1 MIVVGEV
8 SLKDLVCN
16 DYYFVCIGTELRSD
30 DVAGL
35 RLCELLVAR
44 GFPEDKVIM
53 CEFGLENCMSVIEE
67 SLVENA
73 LIADAALILERE
85 GEVPNYFIASLDSI
99 DDTVALVTTHS
110 MPIKFVVELLRK
122 EGLFK
127 NVWVLGI
134 VARNLSLGEEISPE
148 VQETIEYLTNSIIE
162 ALGSCSTK

>member
-1 MIVVGEV
+1 MVVSEV

-44 GFPEDKVIM
+44 GFPKDKVIM

-73 LIADAALILERE
+73 LIVDAAMILEQER
-85 GEVPNYFIASLDSI
+85 EVPNYFISSLDSI
-99 DDTVALVTTHS
+99 NDSVALVTTHS
-110 MPIKFVVELLRK
+110 VPIKFVVELLRR

-127 NVWVLGI
+127 NVWVLGV
-134 VARNLSLGEEISPE
+134 VARNLSLGEELSSE
-148 VQETIEYLTNSIIE
+148 VQETIEYLANLIIE
-162 ALGSCSTK
+162 ALGTCSTK

>member
-1 MIVVGEV
+1 MVVSEV

-44 GFPEDKVIM
+44 GFPKDKVIM

-73 LIADAALILERE
+73 LIVDAALILEQER
-85 GEVPNYFIASLDSI
+85 EVPNYFISSLDSI
-99 DDTVALVTTHS
+99 NDSVALVTTHS
-110 MPIKFVVELLRK
+110 VPIKFVVELLRR

-127 NVWVLGI
+127 NVWVLGV
-134 VARNLSLGEEISPE
+134 VARNLSLGEELSSE
-148 VQETIEYLTNSIIE
+148 VQETIEYLADLIIE
-162 ALGSCSTK
+162 ALGTCSTK